1 MASNTQDDGAEP
13 GSDVAEA
20 VGKEY
25 AFIHGLLSK
34 VLKSTTDKKPI
45 LKRLCAD
52 DPRNRTPGTE
62 EERCTC
68 NSCGRTGV
76 GNSEDISMSQLI
88 DSASLIGLMYSM
100 GTMVNSYFST
110 DCSRLQKQGKS
121 SAALSHDSYVDIVH
135 TKLKDISSDLLGV
148 DKSDATESECDDNDE
163 QMLLDC
169 LKKAN
174 ATNPHYK
181 GGGDSD
187 YESCD
192 TDKEDFEHLYKVMV
206 SRKHPSVPHS
216 HSENDNTDDSHPTKH
231 FGVPQIVATF
241 DSCNIEHGLLRAHLA
256 GGALHAQAMKYSSET
271 PYRSQKDTIPQR
283 YKKRECLC
291 VKHISA
297 LMDT

>member
-169 LKKAN
+169 LKKPTLPTHIIKVVVIRIMKAVTQIKKILN
-174 ATNPHYK
+174 IYIKSWSHVNT
-181 GGGDSD
+181 
-187 YESCD
+187 
-192 TDKEDFEHLYKVMV
+192 HLFLIPILKTITPMTHILRNILVYPKS
-206 SRKHPSVPHS
+206 SRHL
-216 HSENDNTDDSHPTKH
+216 T
-231 FGVPQIVATF
+231 VA
-241 DSCNIEHGLLRAHLA
+241 I
-256 GGALHAQAMKYSSET
+256 
-271 PYRSQKDTIPQR
+271 
-283 YKKRECLC
+283 
-291 VKHISA
+291 
-297 LMDT
+297 